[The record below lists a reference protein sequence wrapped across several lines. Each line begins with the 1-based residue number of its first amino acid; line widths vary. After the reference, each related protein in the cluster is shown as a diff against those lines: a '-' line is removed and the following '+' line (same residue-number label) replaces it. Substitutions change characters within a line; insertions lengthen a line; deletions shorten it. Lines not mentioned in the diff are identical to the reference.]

1 MAHNL
6 LPWLLLLSSTVSAH
20 KAVVE
25 PLAGEEA
32 SGPCKLKI
40 PGVKLSKLMLNE
52 PGSMNV
58 TAETNG
64 HRCLLTV
71 VAVGGGGAS
80 RGYDK
85 GAGGSGY
92 VTWAQRHIKQDA
104 VMETYVGL
112 PSVYGAAQQWAE
124 ASTVVFKP
132 GSYGEYLAGM
142 VYAAPGGNPFGDD
155 GGDGYCGG
163 GSESVDIYVY
173 LFLAPNELFT

>member
-1 MAHNL
+1 MVHNIV
-6 LPWLLLLSSTVSAH
+6 PWLLLLSSTVSAH

-25 PLAGEEA
+25 ALAGDDA

-52 PGSMNV
+52 PGNMTV

-80 RGYDK
+80 RGYDF
-85 GAGGSGY
+85 GGGGSGY
-92 VTWAQRHIKQDA
+92 VAWARRHINQDT
-104 VMETYVGL
+104 VMDTYVGQET
-112 PSVYGAAQQWAE
+112 SYNSKWAE

-132 GSYGEYLAGM
+132 DSYGQYL
-142 VYAAPGGNPFGDD
+142 
-155 GGDGYCGG
+155 
-163 GSESVDIYVY
+163 E
-173 LFLAPNELFT
+173 